1 MPPNGIPQ
9 WLVQPEIIPSTAQVS
24 VDSDTIPLSL
34 KTRDKCRK
42 AGITEFF
49 AVQAAVIP
57 RLLHMARNVTTRH
70 KLPDLCVSAPTGSG
84 KTLAYV
90 LPLIEKLQTRVVTRL
105 RAVVLVPTRD
115 LAVQVKGTFDQYT
128 GDSGLQ
134 VGLATGQHT
143 FAQEQKMLCNMDGP
157 LLVGGA
163 SVVDILVCTPGRLV
177 DHLANTRNFTL
188 QHLEFLVID
197 EADRLLHQNYSD
209 WLPRVLEAVEVNASK
224 PRSTFTQDRWGLPV
238 PDADSL
244 RTPQGG
250 QWAFTR
256 PTPRMQKLLFS
267 ATLTTDPA
275 QLASL
280 KLVNPEC
287 ISVRDQKSTQHKPGD
302 SHADNQLY
310 QETYSTPDTLT
321 ERIMYLSTEEK
332 PIALWHLMQQKPN
345 QAVVCFTHSVES
357 AHRLYQLME
366 FCNQIVL
373 ADESASPVP
382 VAEYSSDLTDNHR
395 RRLLDQ
401 FKAGEIRLLIAS
413 DVMARGIHVDCI
425 DMVINYDAPLQ
436 MQSYIHRV
444 GRTARAGRQGT
455 AYTLVESAVTRQ
467 FNGMLKRTK
476 HFAKIKRY
484 WLPTWASTQF
494 GPIYE
499 QALERMKQVYVGQ

>member
-1 MPPNGIPQ
+1 G
-9 WLVQPEIIPSTAQVS
+9 
-24 VDSDTIPLSL
+24 
-34 KTRDKCRK
+34 
-42 AGITEFF
+42 
-49 AVQAAVIP
+49 
-57 RLLHMARNVTTRH
+57 
-70 KLPDLCVSAPTGSG
+70 
-84 KTLAYV
+84 
-90 LPLIEKLQTRVVTRL
+90 
-105 RAVVLVPTRD
+105 
-115 LAVQVKGTFDQYT
+115 DQ
-128 GDSGLQ
+128 
-134 VGLATGQHT
+134 
-143 FAQEQKMLCNMDGP
+143 C
-157 LLVGGA
+157 
-163 SVVDILVCTPGRLV
+163 
-177 DHLANTRNFTL
+177 
-188 QHLEFLVID
+188 
-197 EADRLLHQNYSD
+197 
-209 WLPRVLEAVEVNASK
+209 
-224 PRSTFTQDRWGLPV
+224 
-238 PDADSL
+238 
-244 RTPQGG
+244 
-250 QWAFTR
+250 AFTR

-287 ISVRDQKSTQHKPGD
+287 ISVRDQKSTQHTTGD
-302 SHADNQLY
+302 SHADSQLY

-332 PIALWHLMQQKPN
+332 PVALWHLMQQNPN
-345 QAVVCFTHSVES
+345 HVVVCFTHSVES

-366 FCNQIVL
+366 FCNQIVV
-373 ADESASPVP
+373 ADESNSPVP

-444 GRTARAGRQGT
+444 GRTARAGRHGL
-455 AYTLVESAVTRQ
+455 AYTFVESAVTRQ

-484 WLPTWASTQF
+484 WLPASASTQF

-499 QALERMKQVYVGQ
+499 QALERMKQVYAGQ